1 MRPEQSKLFK
11 WYDRF
16 GFNVQVSAIFM
27 CAILVVGLITS
38 VLLTRVSS
46 TLIYEHQIQQGLK
59 LTDFMA
65 RQAEVALLFESA
77 EVASEIAN
85 SIIDLPDVRAI
96 SIKTH
101 KLEELFLIGG
111 RFPQGSF
118 GVTPKES
125 VLVNE
130 SHNTWV
136 FSAPVYSNQGEQ
148 NQFID
153 SFNEEKK
160 FLLGYIS
167 ILVAKDSQ
175 AQLIRSITR
184 NHLWAGALLVMF
196 LVLLMWVCSR
206 ALRPIKD
213 LSNIMASA
221 QGSEEAIF
229 CDVYGPKDIAQMQKA
244 FNTLMKDL
252 FDRRN
257 QLKKAAQSAVK
268 LANHDSLTG
277 LPNRAYLM
285 QHLQLLIK
293 RSVNENTM
301 FAVLFL
307 DLDHFKAVNDTM
319 GHDSGD
325 LLLKAVSERLQTH
338 VQDRDFIARLSG
350 DEFTV
355 ILDDIRDTKFV
366 VAIAEKICHSLRR
379 PFLFMRHEIFL
390 TASIGISIFPNDGS
404 DIKDLMKHAD
414 SAMFNAKASR
424 DGFCLYK
431 PGMEM
436 AMSRRLESERE
447 LRKGIEQNQ
456 LELFYQPKFDLKNA
470 SLVGAE
476 ALLRW
481 QHPTKGLIG
490 PDDFVP
496 LAEESDL
503 IEELNSWVLDTGI
516 KQLCNWVNAGH
527 QLTLALNLSLK
538 GPIVRQLKETIPA
551 LLNGYQ
557 LPAGALELE
566 VTESN
571 LISQPELI
579 MSELSKIRQLGVRI
593 ALDDFG
599 SGYSSLNR
607 LKQLPVDVLKFDR
620 LFIQDIE
627 KDPKGASI
635 VESIVLLAKALNM
648 QTVAEGVETDRQRQI
663 LEDLQCD
670 TYQGYLASKPLPA
683 KDFEEQFLEEYKV
696 GKDSEDSKDSK
707 E

>member
-1 MRPEQSKLFK
+1 M
-11 WYDRF
+11 
-16 GFNVQVSAIFM
+16 
-27 CAILVVGLITS
+27 
-38 VLLTRVSS
+38 
-46 TLIYEHQIQQGLK
+46 
-59 LTDFMA
+59 
-65 RQAEVALLFESA
+65 
-77 EVASEIAN
+77 
-85 SIIDLPDVRAI
+85 
-96 SIKTH
+96 
-101 KLEELFLIGG
+101 
-111 RFPQGSF
+111 
-118 GVTPKES
+118 
-125 VLVNE
+125 
-130 SHNTWV
+130 
-136 FSAPVYSNQGEQ
+136 
-148 NQFID
+148 
-153 SFNEEKK
+153 
-160 FLLGYIS
+160 
-167 ILVAKDSQ
+167 
-175 AQLIRSITR
+175 
-184 NHLWAGALLVMF
+184 
-196 LVLLMWVCSR
+196 
-206 ALRPIKD
+206 
-213 LSNIMASA
+213 
-221 QGSEEAIF
+221 
-229 CDVYGPKDIAQMQKA
+229 
-244 FNTLMKDL
+244 
-252 FDRRN
+252 
-257 QLKKAAQSAVK
+257 
-268 LANHDSLTG
+268 
-277 LPNRAYLM
+277 
-285 QHLQLLIK
+285 
-293 RSVNENTM
+293 
-301 FAVLFL
+301 
-307 DLDHFKAVNDTM
+307 
-319 GHDSGD
+319 
-325 LLLKAVSERLQTH
+325 
-338 VQDRDFIARLSG
+338 
-350 DEFTV
+350 
-355 ILDDIRDTKFV
+355 
-366 VAIAEKICHSLRR
+366 
-379 PFLFMRHEIFL
+379 
-390 TASIGISIFPNDGS
+390 
-404 DIKDLMKHAD
+404 
-414 SAMFNAKASR
+414 
-424 DGFCLYK
+424 
-431 PGMEM
+431 
-436 AMSRRLESERE
+436 
-447 LRKGIEQNQ
+447 
-456 LELFYQPKFDLKNA
+456 
-470 SLVGAE
+470 VGAE

-635 VESIVLLAKALNM
+635 VESIILLAKALNM